1 MPGLLVGSIA
11 LVTGAGSGIGEAI
24 AVAMAREGARIV
36 SVDINIGAAVRV
48 ARAVG
53 ENAVG
58 LACDVTD
65 RTACDALAV
74 QVRTEIGPISVLVN
88 NAGIIR
94 RGKVTDTNARRD
106 WDDTLAVNLDG
117 PYNMVT
123 GFLDQLRET
132 KGSVINIG
140 SIQSFVALPNSAAYT
155 TSKGGVRL
163 LTKALAIEL
172 GPMGIRVNAIG
183 PGFTATPFNADA
195 RQNPDYMAN
204 FTGRIPLGRI
214 GAPEDVALPAVFLAS
229 EMARYITGVTIPVD
243 GGYLAR

>member
-24 AVAMAREGARIV
+24 AVAMAE
-36 SVDINIGAAVRV
+36 AVRASLRSTSISV
-48 ARAVG
+48 RRCVSRGRSARTLSVY
-53 ENAVG
+53 
-58 LACDVTD
+58 ACDVSD
-65 RTACDALAV
+65 RNACDESAAK
-74 QVRTEIGPISVLVN
+74 VRSEIGAISVLVN

-123 GFLDQLRET
+123 AFLEQLRET
-132 KGSVINIG
+132 KGAVINIG

-155 TSKGGVRL
+155 TSKGGMRL
-163 LTKALAIEL
+163 LTKALAIEF

-183 PGFTATPFNADA
+183 PGFTATPLNASAAEPRLHGEFYRTHTA
-195 RQNPDYMAN
+195 RPD
-204 FTGRIPLGRI
+204 RR
-214 GAPEDVALPAVFLAS
+214 PEDIALPAVFLAS

>member
-1 MPGLLVGSIA
+1 LFVEQEEFMPGLLVGAIA

-53 ENAVG
+53 EGAVG

-65 RTACDALAV
+65 RTACDELAAKV
-74 QVRTEIGPISVLVN
+74 QTEIGPISVLVN

-123 GFLDQLRET
+123 ASLDQLR
-132 KGSVINIG
+132 
-140 SIQSFVALPNSAAYT
+140 
-155 TSKGGVRL
+155 
-163 LTKALAIEL
+163 
-172 GPMGIRVNAIG
+172 
-183 PGFTATPFNADA
+183 
-195 RQNPDYMAN
+195 
-204 FTGRIPLGRI
+204 
-214 GAPEDVALPAVFLAS
+214 
-229 EMARYITGVTIPVD
+229 
-243 GGYLAR
+243 